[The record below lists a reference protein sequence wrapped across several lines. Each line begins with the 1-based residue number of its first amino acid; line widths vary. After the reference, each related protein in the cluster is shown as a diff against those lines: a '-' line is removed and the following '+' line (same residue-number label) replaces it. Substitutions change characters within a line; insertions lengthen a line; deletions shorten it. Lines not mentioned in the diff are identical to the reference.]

1 MNESIVNPEEVSNSL
16 EIPRVLKQLEDLL
29 NWTQSLIT
37 EVSER
42 IETVMLDADKV
53 SDNNEYKMQLT
64 TRTEL
69 GGFIDQQNQKL
80 ININE
85 NLRDMIS
92 RIQLSM
98 KKDEK
103 NDTLR

>member
-1 MNESIVNPEEVSNSL
+1 MNESRVNQEEVLNSP

-42 IETVMLDADKV
+42 IETVMLDSDKV
-53 SDNNEYKMQLT
+53 SDNNEYKMQLY

-69 GGFIDQQNQKL
+69 GGFIDQQNKKL

-85 NLRDMIS
+85 NLQDMIS
-92 RIQLSM
+92 RIQLPM
-98 KKDEK
+98 KKNEK
-103 NDTLR
+103 NDILK